1 MQQISAIVTSF
12 FVYIRTYC
20 HFEKQGI
27 IGTIHGDN
35 QFVGSPKMM
44 YGGGSSYFLK

>member
-27 IGTIHGDN
+27 IGTSHGDN

-44 YGGGSSYFLK
+44 YGVDPLFF